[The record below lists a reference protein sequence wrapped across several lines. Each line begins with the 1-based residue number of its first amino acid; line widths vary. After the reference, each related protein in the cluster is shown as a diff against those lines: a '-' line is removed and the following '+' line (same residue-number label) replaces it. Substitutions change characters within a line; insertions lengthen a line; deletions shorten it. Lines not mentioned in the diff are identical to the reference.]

1 MNWKQ
6 YHRRYNVKWT
16 VMQNMLLRFILYAFI
31 VCQVSCT
38 KEIPFL
44 SDESSDKFVLN
55 SLFSPGNG
63 LIIYL
68 DKTNSILSPP
78 SKNSFNTETRFYEDG
93 ICIDSIISIDS
104 VIVLSKNVQL
114 NSVYK
119 IEITFKDENITLS
132 AVDSVPEKVLVSDA
146 QYEYPVYED
155 ETNTRFGQL
164 SFYFQDETGRRNY
177 YEIAFQSG
185 HRYINT
191 FNVNSPVVSVNTE
204 KDPVYFPVL
213 LFTDEKFQDSEMHF
227 EVFMESQ
234 VNPTII
240 LRNVSFNYY
249 MYKSLL
255 YPHLFNQNIDRENV
269 YELFKGD
276 PFDLYSNVTNGL
288 GIFAA
293 YSESR
298 FQSKS
303 LNH

>member
-1 MNWKQ
+1 MIKILN
-6 YHRRYNVKWT
+6 NVRPE
-16 VMQNMLLRFILYAFI
+16 VVSFRFLLYVFII
-31 VCQVSCT
+31 CQLSCT
-38 KEIPFL
+38 KEITFL
-44 SDESSDKFVLN
+44 PDEFNDEFVLN
-55 SLFSPGNG
+55 SLFSPEDG

-68 DKTNSILSPP
+68 DKTNSILSVP
-78 SKNSFNTETRFYEDG
+78 SKNSFNTETRLYENG

-104 VIVLSKNVQL
+104 VIALSKSVLL

-132 AVDSVPEKVLVSDA
+132 AEDSVPDIILISDA

-155 ETNTRFGQL
+155 ETSTRFGRL
-164 SFYFQDETGRRNY
+164 NFYFKDETGRRNY
-177 YEIAFQSG
+177 YEIAFQKG
-185 HRYINT
+185 HRYVNT
-191 FNVNSPVVSVNTE
+191 FNVNSSVVSVNTE

-227 EVFMESQ
+227 EVFMECQ

-255 YPHLFNQNIDRENV
+255 YPHLFNQNIDRENI

-293 YSESR
+293 YSESH
-298 FQSKS
+298 FQSRS

>member
-1 MNWKQ
+1 MIKILN
-6 YHRRYNVKWT
+6 
-16 VMQNMLLRFILYAFI
+16 NMRLEVVRFRFLIYIFFI
-31 VCQVSCT
+31 CQLSCT

-44 SDESSDKFVLN
+44 SDDSSDKFVLN
-55 SLFSPGNG
+55 SLFSPENG

-78 SKNSFNTETRFYEDG
+78 SINSFNTETRLYENG
-93 ICIDSIISIDS
+93 ICIDSIISTNDIIAS
-104 VIVLSKNVQL
+104 SKSVQL
-114 NSVYK
+114 NNVYK
-119 IEITFKDENITLS
+119 IEIALIDEKITLS
-132 AVDSVPEKVLVSDA
+132 AEDSVPDMVLISDA

-155 ETNTRFGQL
+155 ETSTRFGRL
-164 SFYFQDETGRRNY
+164 SFNFQDEKGRRNY
-177 YEIAFQSG
+177 YEIAFKSG

-191 FNVNSPVVSVNTE
+191 FNVNSPVVSVDTE
-204 KDPVYFPVL
+204 KDPVNFPVL
-213 LFTDEKFQDSEMHF
+213 LFTDEKFQDSEIYF
-227 EVFMESQ
+227 EIFTDSQ
-234 VNPTII
+234 VNPTVV

-298 FQSKS
+298 FQSRS
-303 LNH
+303 LIN

>member
-1 MNWKQ
+1 MIKISNKM
-6 YHRRYNVKWT
+6 RPEV
-16 VMQNMLLRFILYAFI
+16 VRFRFLIYIFFI
-31 VCQVSCT
+31 CQLSCT

-44 SDESSDKFVLN
+44 SGESSDKFVLN
-55 SLFSPGNG
+55 SLFSPENG

-68 DKTNSILSPP
+68 DKTNSILSVP

-119 IEITFKDENITLS
+119 IEITFEDENITLS

-155 ETNTRFGQL
+155 ETSTRFGRL
-164 SFYFQDETGRRNY
+164 NFYFQDETGRRNY
-177 YEIAFQSG
+177 YEIAFQEG
-185 HRYINT
+185 HRYVNT
-191 FNVNSPVVSVNTE
+191 FNVNSSVVSVNTE
-204 KDPVYFPVL
+204 KDPVHFPVL

-298 FQSKS
+298 FQSRS

>member
-1 MNWKQ
+1 M
-6 YHRRYNVKWT
+6 RPEVVSFRF
-16 VMQNMLLRFILYAFI
+16 LLYVFII
-31 VCQVSCT
+31 CQLSCT
-38 KEIPFL
+38 KEIPLL
-44 SDESSDKFVLN
+44 SDDSSDKYVLN
-55 SLFSPGNG
+55 SLFSPENG
-63 LIIYL
+63 FIIYL

-78 SKNSFNTETRFYEDG
+78 SINYFNTETRLYENG

-119 IEITFKDENITLS
+119 IEITFEDENITLS

-155 ETNTRFGQL
+155 ETKTPFGRL
-164 SFYFQDETGRRNY
+164 NFNFQDETGRRNY
-177 YEIAFQSG
+177 YEIAFQIG
-185 HRYINT
+185 QRYVNT
-191 FNVNSPVVSVNTE
+191 FNVNSPIVSVDTE
-204 KDPVYFPVL
+204 KDPIHFPVM
-213 LFTDEKFQDSEMHF
+213 LFTDEKFQDSEVCF
-227 EVFMESQ
+227 EIYMDCP
-234 VNPTII
+234 VNPTIV
-240 LRNVSFNYY
+240 LRNVSFDYY
-249 MYKSLL
+249 MYKSKL
-255 YPHLFNQNIDRENV
+255 YPHLFNQNIDREKV

-298 FQSKS
+298 FQSTS